1 MLHYLLNL
9 VQIIYM
15 KSSMNIN
22 HFVFAR
28 QQIWPP
34 WPILVSDWLK
44 LKKYLFLFFLKMQ
57 MICYLVQM
65 LFTNSST
72 NRPHFTV
79 IVHSKW
85 LTCEI
90 LVFEWMIF
98 VIWYKRCLSGLLK
111 IFPIASCSVKNS
123 FQISILNSL
132 QLQNVFANQ
141 VSGKKAYFYI
151 STMYGFLMMYD
162 S

>member
-1 MLHYLLNL
+1 
-9 VQIIYM
+9 M
-15 KSSMNIN
+15 KNIES
-22 HFVFAR
+22 
-28 QQIWPP
+28 P
-34 WPILVSDWLK
+34 
-44 LKKYLFLFFLKMQ
+44 
-57 MICYLVQM
+57 
-65 LFTNSST
+65 
-72 NRPHFTV
+72 V
-79 IVHSKW
+79 IAQ
-85 LTCEI
+85 
-90 LVFEWMIF
+90 
-98 VIWYKRCLSGLLK
+98 RCLSGLLK